1 MKIKIELEG
10 LTLEQATGLTNYL
23 SGFNPVPIIEKIR
36 EGVIAED
43 KPKQTRK
50 RAEKVEAP
58 QQEAPQQEDE
68 IKEDAQDET
77 KPEAIEVKEPE
88 TVSAPTLM
96 QIRSLVAQKAAEHK
110 DAIKSKLVE
119 LGAQNVSTLD
129 AKHFNTI
136 FTFINEL

>member
-23 SGFNPVPIIEKIR
+23 SGFNPVPVIEEIR
-36 EGVIAED
+36 EGVLAED

-58 QQEAPQQEDE
+58 IIETQEEA
-68 IKEDAQDET
+68 IEDAQEET
-77 KPEAIEVKEPE
+77 KIEAIEVKEPE

-96 QIRSLVAQKAAEHK
+96 QIRSLVAAKAAEHK

-129 AKHFNTI
+129 AKHFKTI
-136 FTFINEL
+136 FTFLNGL